1 MPDERRKH
9 PRVTVLPAS
18 LRVTRAQP
26 YLVIAIV
33 DLSIG
38 GMKLELEGPAPRFGE
53 LLDISMAGPGG
64 DDVRLNA
71 MVRHVAPKPS
81 DGPAAPRHFV
91 GVEFDDPELV
101 DAIAGAWI
109 RRALGDEETTPP
121 R

>member
-1 MPDERRKH
+1 MTEERRKH

-26 YLVIAIV
+26 YAVVAII

-38 GMKLELEGPAPRFGE
+38 GMKVELEGDAPKFGE
-53 LLDISMAGPGG
+53 LLDITMAGPSG
-64 DDVRLNA
+64 DVQLNA
-71 MVRHVAPKPS
+71 MVRHVAAGPVPK
-81 DGPAAPRHFV
+81 HHLV

-101 DAIAGAWI
+101 DTIAGEWI
-109 RRALGDEETTPP
+109 RRALGDDETTPV